1 MKSTADLFSAIRGK
15 INEGESVQD
24 FLNRYQP
31 KEAPNLE
38 DVIKESMIE
47 ASQSQSI
54 IQGQMILNDRADSEV
69 ILNCNDDYYEN
80 NNNNINPP

>member
-1 MKSTADLFSAIRGK
+1 MKSTADLFSAIRDK
-15 INEGESVQD
+15 INDGESVQD

-47 ASQSQSI
+47 AS
-54 IQGQMILNDRADSEV
+54 
-69 ILNCNDDYYEN
+69 
-80 NNNNINPP
+80 